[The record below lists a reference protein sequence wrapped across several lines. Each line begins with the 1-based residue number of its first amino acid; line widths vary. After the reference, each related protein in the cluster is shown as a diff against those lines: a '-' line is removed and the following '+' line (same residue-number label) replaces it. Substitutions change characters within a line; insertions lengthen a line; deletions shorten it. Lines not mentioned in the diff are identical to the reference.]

1 MARTYGPGEQKP
13 GNRCIIEGCDRRK
26 SRSGMGTCG
35 RKKCIDTANRL
46 LVQGA
51 TVDNRDPAAGAKV
64 KVGGQWKDVKN
75 SKTVRGT
82 PCVVLK
88 DGTTVRVS
96 DVQEWK

>member
-1 MARTYGPGEQKP
+1 MSRKYGAGEQKP
-13 GNRCIIEGCDRRK
+13 GSKCCIEGCDRRR

-35 RKKCIDTANRL
+35 RQKCLQAANRL
-46 LVQGA
+46 LVA
-51 TVDNRDPAAGAKV
+51 DSAVDNRDPARNAKV
-64 KVGGQWKDVKN
+64 KVGGSWHKTSH

-96 DVQEWK
+96 DIQAWD

>member
-1 MARTYGPGEQKP
+1 MARKYHAGEQKP
-13 GNRCIIEGCDRRK
+13 GNRCCIEGCDRRR

-35 RKKCIDTANRL
+35 RSKCIQAANRL
-46 LVQGA
+46 LTENSDVS
-51 TVDNRDPAAGAKV
+51 NKDPAHNAKV
-64 KVGGQWKDVKN
+64 KVGGKWQKASH

-96 DVQEWK
+96 DVQDWD